1 MIFKFVKFYK
11 ADEGVAYAV
20 DAEGHVFRLGP
31 GMRVEHAEALPDGIK
46 EVSAEEWASEHLPIS
61 FEIHIAGEEAKEREL
76 TPEEKAMDERYRLEL
91 RDWLKRRNTFVGE
104 SLKASC
110 APAVLIAETTTREYG
125 SPLLVDA
132 VAALVGFGIQE
143 PEDPIEWR
151 RAARKG
157 QLADVIRDM
166 VPSVMEVVGQMV
178 NAKVQAKVTRQAPP
192 VQPPAP
198 SPDPAAPT
206 VETKAEEK
214 GQGAGR

>member
-1 MIFKFVKFYK
+1 MIFRFVKFYK

-20 DAEGHVFRLGP
+20 DAEGRAFCLGP
-31 GMRVEHAEALPDGIK
+31 GMRVEHAAALPDGLK

-61 FEIHIAGEEAKEREL
+61 FEIHIAGEKPKEREL
-76 TPEEKAMDERYRLEL
+76 AGEEKAMDERYRLEL
-91 RDWLKRRNTFVGE
+91 RDWLARRNTFVGDA
-104 SLKASC
+104 LKASL
-110 APAVLIAETTTREYG
+110 APAVEITETTTREYG

-132 VAALVGFGIQE
+132 FAALVGFGAQE

-166 VPSVMEVVGQMV
+166 LPSVMEVVGQMV
-178 NAKVQAKVTRQAPP
+178 NAKVQARGARTPEPP

-198 SPDPAAPT
+198 RPAPQPAEP
-206 VETKAEEK
+206 KAEKAAEPPK
-214 GQGAGR
+214 P